1 MKMRTFGKKE
11 SNVGLAPGTLVHV
24 GEKKAEKVVIR
35 VLAYNSEKLIEKKL
49 ETVEDCLV
57 FKDQPDIN
65 LWINVDGL
73 DRVDIIEKLGN
84 YFNIHPLTLEDVLNT
99 GQRPKTEDYES
110 YIYTVLKMILLDT
123 KKEEIT
129 LDQVSI
135 ILGPNYIL
143 SFQEREGDVFDPVR
157 ERFKNPASRLRK
169 NGVDYLAYS
178 LIDAIVDNYFLILE
192 HFGEEIEDLEEGL
205 IIQPRPETLKA
216 VQKYKRD
223 MITPS

>member
-1 MKMRTFGKKE
+1 M
-11 SNVGLAPGTLVHV
+11 
-24 GEKKAEKVVIR
+24 
-35 VLAYNSEKLIEKKL
+35 
-49 ETVEDCLV
+49 
-57 FKDQPDIN
+57 
-65 LWINVDGL
+65 
-73 DRVDIIEKLGN
+73 GN

-143 SFQEREGDVFDPVR
+143 SFQEREGDVFDPLR

-169 NGVDYLAYS
+169 M
-178 LIDAIVDNYFLILE
+178 E
-192 HFGEEIEDLEEGL
+192 
-205 IIQPRPETLKA
+205 
-216 VQKYKRD
+216 
-223 MITPS
+223 

>member
-1 MKMRTFGKKE
+1 MRTFGKKE

-73 DRVDIIEKLGN
+73 DRVDIIEKLGS

-123 KKEEIT
+123 EKEEIT
-129 LDQVSI
+129 HRS
-135 ILGPNYIL
+135 GKHY
-143 SFQEREGDVFDPVR
+143 
-157 ERFKNPASRLRK
+157 
-169 NGVDYLAYS
+169 
-178 LIDAIVDNYFLILE
+178 
-192 HFGEEIEDLEEGL
+192 H
-205 IIQPRPETLKA
+205 RPQLHPLFSGKGG
-216 VQKYKRD
+216 RCF
-223 MITPS
+223 